1 MRWIGQTR
9 HAGTTVAATPAE
21 VQASARALEA
31 KAVLRMAEDLQALV
45 EMVNLDE
52 FYRQERHYDHDSRQG
67 RELLFLMANH
77 EWVRTTSEMVDI
89 SRSDAVET
97 TIKIDIDLSRISHEA
112 FRARTGRLWLPVA
125 ILPPE
130 AGERRAWANPATPD
144 TQVASGPLRPAAH
157 GRLEPDP
164 FATVTD
170 AAGGLLPLLPA
181 VDLRHQIAA
190 ALAEIIVK
198 MAVSHPPSTSDD
210 QPQAGPGEERAKAPP
225 VATLDQRL
233 LLSAA
238 IYQMLSLETSRNIGL
253 TESKPATGTPRLK
266 SARTALLGLLDT
278 YIDSLRRA
286 AEAAELKAEAARI
299 AARNQ
304 RGVAAGTI
312 TRTAPGPEEA
322 GPRNR
327 NEQVRGPQFTPE
339 LARRAIIVL
348 EALAE
353 SVIVAVPLDYNTAPT
368 VLTVR
373 VPTRT
378 LRQTSKWFWYKPA
391 PWLIKPSGHLE
402 IDVLLPTADTDRE
415 IQVNLPDGVLLD
427 EPASVAGSARGE
439 FPHLDIDVHTPPSL
453 LDLSTSM
460 RQVTVAQNYAHDP
473 ARRWP
478 MGLVESFVELARLK
492 SAVALATLQHY
503 AASYADSGSPTAA
516 PGNPYAILNQLAADL
531 DRLTPI
537 TEAALERIKDA
548 WQRFRIDRL
557 SLSRRTLTDRLSPQT
572 VVARVDMIED
582 VAQRATP
589 RRAKLFLD
597 VTVDDRDYFSIARF
611 SASMSL
617 LLMLGVLS
625 FLLFWQK
632 TAPAPEVLAIVLTL
646 FATIQASRIERP
658 DRSTLQGQLF
668 AIGNSLIAASML
680 PPVTLAVVLA
690 FRQGGSVAVIW
701 AGCCCIA
708 QLLLL
713 SIMRWGPLTPAGS
726 FSIGRRRNFE
736 TDPVDYR
743 HFEALRSDYWRN
755 TTADALMIGRQ
766 AYGYVVWQRVHPTEG
781 TELASPKLRP
791 LLTWDKESAPEESS
805 SVLALLRS
813 GTQHQAVTFVVFRGK
828 PDEAKWPED
837 IGVRQP
843 TVVRRDAG
851 AKQDIYDL
859 KPLNLDPGRLA
870 PSDSVTSTVDVF
882 VGIPHA
888 EIPVIRKHPLVMI
901 MKAATKRLIVL
912 DVQLPVPAPVTWYD
926 GWKWARIRVALRDS
940 DDIRRLT
947 GFMDAVQ
954 KEMTQP
960 ENCRYVL
967 AVQAVPTAEPRIIK
981 MPAGTPPI
989 RGGDSEVQVLT
1000 SDLDIVNCEVVSGEP
1015 SDARTWRV
1023 LTICADARSNI
1034 ESDIIQHLA
1043 SVREHFQL
1051 AGLTYGLLHGTAV
1064 IVLLVHE
1071 PDLSAD
1077 AIVQR
1082 EEDRAAELQVSLRNE
1097 PAWAKLRVLVDKRLS
1112 RRELEPVTTG
1122 TSPLLRAR
1130 FRWRD
1135 LAGAS
1140 LNVLDSISAVL
1151 NEELTGLQQKDWSVS
1166 YARLQVATGQ
1176 VALGRLTI
1184 RMHIHADEISGWN
1197 FSKMEEIGRNIETLA
1212 AARALKRKTPSPGD
1226 DLDEPEDPVI
1236 NIARI
1241 TSIRPL

>member
-1 MRWIGQTR
+1 MRWTGRTR
-9 HAGTTVAATPAE
+9 HAETTAAATPAE
-21 VQASARALEA
+21 IQASMRALEA
-31 KAVLRMAEDLQALV
+31 NAVLRMAQDLRVMV
-45 EMVNLDE
+45 EMVNLEE
-52 FYRQERHYDHDSRQG
+52 FYWQEKHYDHDSRQG

-77 EWVRTTSEMVDI
+77 EWVRATSEIMDI

-125 ILPPE
+125 ILPPG
-130 AGERRAWANPATPD
+130 ADERRPD
-144 TQVASGPLRPAAH
+144 PGSADAQLEDGLRSLGAQS
-157 GRLEPDP
+157 RLEPDP

-198 MAVSHPPSTSDD
+198 MAVSHLPTSDD
-210 QPQAGPGEERAKAPP
+210 QPQADADEERAKALP

-238 IYQMLSLETSRNIGL
+238 IYQMLSLGTSRNIDPA
-253 TESKPATGTPRLK
+253 ESKPATGTPRLK
-266 SARTALLGLLDT
+266 RARAALLGLLDT
-278 YIDSLRRA
+278 YIESLRHV
-286 AEAAELKAEAARI
+286 AEAAKLKAE

-312 TRTAPGPEEA
+312 TGPAA
-322 GPRNR
+322 GPGEAARRNR
-327 NEQVRGPQFTPE
+327 NKQVRGPQFTPE
-339 LARRAIIVL
+339 LARRAIIVMQ
-348 EALAE
+348 ALAE
-353 SVIVAVPLDYNTAPT
+353 SVIVVIPLDYNTGPT

-378 LRQTSKWFWYKPA
+378 LQQTSKWSWYKPTT
-391 PWLIKPSGHLE
+391 WLIKPSGHLE
-402 IDVLLPTADTDRE
+402 IDVLLPTADTDRQ
-415 IQVNLPDGVLLD
+415 IQVNLPNGVLLD
-427 EPASVAGSARGE
+427 GPASVAGAGRGE

-460 RQVTVAQNYAHDP
+460 KQVILAQGYSRDP

-478 MGLVESFVELARLK
+478 LGLVESCVELARLK
-492 SAVALATLQHY
+492 SAAALATLQHY
-503 AASYADSGSPTAA
+503 TASYTDSRSLTVAL
-516 PGNPYAILNQLAADL
+516 GNPYTILNQLAADL
-531 DRLTPI
+531 ERLTPI
-537 TEAALERIKDA
+537 TEAALERIKEA
-548 WQRFRIDRL
+548 WQRLRIDRL
-557 SLSRRTLTDRLSPQT
+557 TLSRRTLTDRLSPQT

-589 RRAKLFLD
+589 KHAKVYVD
-597 VTVDDRDYFSIARF
+597 VTVDDRDYFSIARS
-611 SASMSL
+611 SAWMSF
-617 LLMLGVLS
+617 LLMVGVLS
-625 FLLFWQK
+625 FLLFWRK
-632 TAPAPEVLAIVLTL
+632 TAPTTEVLAIVLTL

-668 AIGNSLIAASML
+668 AIGNALIAASML

-690 FRQGGSVAVIW
+690 FRPSGSTADIW
-701 AGCCCIA
+701 AGCCCFA
-708 QLLLL
+708 QLFLLL
-713 SIMRWGPLTPAGS
+713 IMRWGPLTPAGS
-726 FSIGRRRNFE
+726 FIIGSRRNFQ
-736 TDPVDYR
+736 TYSLDYR

-755 TTADALMIGRQ
+755 TTADALMIGRE
-766 AYGYVVWQRVHPTEG
+766 AYGYVVWQRVHPSEG
-781 TELASPKLRP
+781 AELASPKLRN
-791 LLTWDKESAPEESS
+791 LLIWDEESVPGESS

-828 PDEAKWPED
+828 PDESKWPTD
-837 IGVRQP
+837 IGVRQR
-843 TVVRRDAG
+843 TAVRRDPDAR
-851 AKQDIYDL
+851 KDIYYL
-859 KPLNLDPGRLA
+859 KPLDLDPGRLA
-870 PSDSVTSTVDVF
+870 PSDSVISTVDVF

-888 EIPVIRKHPLVMI
+888 EIPIIVKHPIVI
-901 MKAATKRLIVL
+901 VMKAATKRLIVL
-912 DVQLPVPAPVTWYD
+912 DAQLPVPAPVKWHD

-967 AVQAVPTAEPRIIK
+967 AMQAVPTAEPRIIK
-981 MPAGTPPI
+981 MPAGASPI
-989 RGGDSEVQVLT
+989 RGRDSEVQVLA
-1000 SDLDIVNCEVVSGEP
+1000 SDLDIVNCETVSGEP
-1015 SDARTWRV
+1015 PDARTWRV

-1064 IVLLVHE
+1064 IMLLVHE

-1077 AIVQR
+1077 AIAQH
-1082 EEDRAAELQVSLRNE
+1082 EENRAAELQASLRKE
-1097 PAWAKLRVLVDKRLS
+1097 PAWAKLRVFVDKRLS
-1112 RRELEPVTTG
+1112 RRELQPVTTG

-1135 LAGAS
+1135 RPGAS
-1140 LNVLDSISAVL
+1140 LNVLDSIASVL
-1151 NEELTGLQQKDWSVS
+1151 GEELTGLEQKDWSIS
-1166 YARLQVATGQ
+1166 YARLQVVTGQ
-1176 VALGRLTI
+1176 AALGRLTI
-1184 RMHIHADEISGWN
+1184 RMHIDADEIRGWN
-1197 FSKMEEIGRNIETLA
+1197 FSTMEEIGRKIETLA
-1212 AARALKRKTPSPGD
+1212 AAEAQKRKTPSPGD

-1236 NIARI
+1236 NIGRI
-1241 TSIRPL
+1241 KRRRPLR